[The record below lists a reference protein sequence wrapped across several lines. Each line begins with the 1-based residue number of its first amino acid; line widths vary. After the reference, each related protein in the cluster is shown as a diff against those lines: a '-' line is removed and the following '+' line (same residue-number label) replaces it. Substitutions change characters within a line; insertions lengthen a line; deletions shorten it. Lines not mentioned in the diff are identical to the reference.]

1 MRVRFVLF
9 NAYLGGG
16 TVRTTFLL
24 AGELTRR
31 GHDVEVASV
40 YRHLADPQIQL
51 PPGVRLRPLMPF
63 AAADGPPRG
72 ARARLA
78 RVLLGLLRRVPSV
91 LSTRHDARYPQYSL
105 AGDLMLWRYLR
116 TQSDSVVVGTRCG
129 INLALARSAPTGV
142 TLVLQEH
149 LHLGRAGPSLRRLY
163 RRWYPR
169 AAVVTTLTRGDAER
183 YRELLGPRVPVLA
196 LPNPAV
202 APTGSRGDG
211 RLSVVVAAGRL
222 NRQKGFDLLIRA
234 WVRVHRAHPT
244 WTLHIYGEGPRRPRL
259 AKMIENRGL
268 ASSVRLEGFTPDL
281 QERLAEAGVFVLS
294 SRFEGFP
301 MVLIEA
307 MSAGTPV
314 VTYDCPT
321 GPAELVTDDVDG
333 LLVQPESVP
342 GLAEA
347 LSRLLADPAQRQRL
361 GVAGQ
366 ARVAELALDR
376 VGARWEQVLAG
387 LPGGAHSPGGV
398 VEGAASQPEAPNCST
413 LIASTPM
420 PDSPSSR
427 WAYDEN
433 PTEPHT

>member
-1 MRVRFVLF
+1 MCGCAR
-9 NAYLGGG
+9 
-16 TVRTTFLL
+16 
-24 AGELTRR
+24 
-31 GHDVEVASV
+31 SC
-40 YRHLADPQIQL
+40 PSQL
-51 PPGVRLRPLMPF
+51 PTGHRE
-63 AAADGPPRG
+63 GHG
-72 ARARLA
+72 ARLA

-91 LSTRHDARYPQYSL
+91 LSTRHDARYSQYSL

-116 TQSDSVVVGTRCG
+116 TQRGSVVVGTRCG
-129 INLALARSAPTGV
+129 VNLALARSAPAGV
-142 TLVLQEH
+142 KLVLQEH

-169 AAVVTTLTRGDAER
+169 AALVTTLTRVDAER
-183 YRELLGPRVPVLA
+183 YRELLGPLVPVLA

-202 APTGSRGDG
+202 APSGSRGDG
-211 RLSVVVAAGRL
+211 RLPVVVAAGRL
-222 NRQKGFDLLIRA
+222 SRQKGFDLLIRA

-244 WTLHIYGEGPRRPRL
+244 WTLQIYGAGPRRPRL
-259 AKMIENRGL
+259 ARMIESRGL

-314 VTYDCPT
+314 VAYDCPT

-333 LLVQPESVP
+333 LLVQPQSVS

-361 GVAGQ
+361 GDAGR

-376 VGARWEQVLAG
+376 VAARWEHVLAG
-387 LPGGAHSPGGV
+387 LPGGSDTPAGV
-398 VEGAASQPEAPNCST
+398 GEGAVS
-413 LIASTPM
+413 
-420 PDSPSSR
+420 
-427 WAYDEN
+427 
-433 PTEPHT
+433 